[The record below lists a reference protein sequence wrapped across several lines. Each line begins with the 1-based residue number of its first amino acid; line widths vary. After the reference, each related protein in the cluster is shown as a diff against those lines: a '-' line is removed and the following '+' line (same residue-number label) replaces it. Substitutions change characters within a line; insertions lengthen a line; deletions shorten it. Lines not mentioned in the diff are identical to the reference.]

1 MTDKIFIQINDKVE
15 EAKEE
20 TLQYIE
26 AWKAEAN
33 QVMISQLE
41 AEALAVEAKLSGISK
56 LEALGLS
63 QIEIAALLGI
73 SIDNSTDL
81 S

>member
-1 MTDKIFIQINDKVE
+1 MTDKIFIQINNKVE

-41 AEALAVEAKLSGISK
+41 AEALVVEAKLSGIAK
-56 LEALGLS
+56 LQALGLS
-63 QIEIAALLGI
+63 QIEVAALLGI
-73 SIDNSTDL
+73 SIDNPTDL

>member
-41 AEALAVEAKLSGISK
+41 AEALVVEAKLSGIAK
-56 LEALGLS
+56 LQALGLS
-63 QIEIAALLGI
+63 QIEVAALLGI
-73 SIDNSTDL
+73 SIDNPTDL

>member
-41 AEALAVEAKLSGISK
+41 AEALVVEAKLSGISK
-56 LEALGLS
+56 LQALGLS
-63 QIEIAALLGI
+63 QIEVAALLGI
-73 SIDNSTDL
+73 SIDNPTDL